1 MLGPLGVEGCG
12 REVTQL
18 LSTVLSEGAINTVQ
32 KQHKS
37 SILGRILRRKKNMN
51 AGNGF
56 ELYLDGQIVIN

>member
-12 REVTQL
+12 REATQL

-37 SILGRILRRKKNMN
+37 SILEGFSGEKKNMN

-56 ELYLDGQIVIN
+56 ELHLDGQIVIN